1 MCLMTGNAE
10 QVINGMTFDFD
21 KVPNWKT
28 LFGYRPDNSPIPYTS
43 STKDK
48 YEALSIKLQ
57 ATRMAG
63 KGFVELLEVLANY
76 QRSRTKPVGNYA
88 PRPV

>member
-1 MCLMTGNAE
+1 MEFGYE
-10 QVINGMTFDFD
+10 

-28 LFGYRPDNSPIPYTS
+28 LFGYRPDVMPIPYNS
-43 STKDK
+43 SSKDK

-63 KGFVELLEVLANY
+63 QGFVELLEILANY
-76 QRSRTKPVGNYA
+76 QRSRTKPVRKGA
-88 PRPV
+88 SVTHCEATDDGCRIPA